1 MEIFSYEE
9 NFDGLLIFGLKV
21 DNKAIINRNPGG
33 GMQRNYLYDN
43 TKFLMIFLVVFGHLL
58 EPLAGQGGLVR
69 ALYLSIYS
77 FHMPVFVL
85 LCGLLTKPDPQGD
98 QSAKIIRSLLV
109 PFLAF
114 TLLYELFNL
123 LTTGRISHYSAG
135 LQPYW
140 LLWFL
145 FSLFWWRLLAPFFMK
160 LKYPLPIAFA
170 LALVA
175 GYSDQIGYFL
185 GLSRTLFFFPF
196 FLVGQQM
203 VVSDFDIAAWRR
215 RLPRYLPIA
224 ILVLNFFFFLIAGE
238 LSARWLFGS
247 VSYAKLGAETFGA
260 LARLGVYGLSL
271 ATAGAVLLLT
281 PSGKTWMSAR
291 GTNSLHVYAWHGF
304 LVKLLSLFGLF
315 GLVGKWP
322 GPVAVVVWLGLALLL
337 TLVLSNDSVAQFTQ
351 RRLLEPLSRLILNKP
366 RPEISG

>member
-1 MEIFSYEE
+1 
-9 NFDGLLIFGLKV
+9 
-21 DNKAIINRNPGG
+21 
-33 GMQRNYLYDN
+33 MQRNYLYDN
-43 TKFLMIFLVVFGHLL
+43 TKFLMIFLVVFGHML

-69 ALYLSIYS
+69 SLYLSIYS

-85 LCGLLTKPDPQGD
+85 LCGLLTKPDSQGD
-98 QSAKIIRSLLV
+98 PSAKIIQSLLV

-170 LALVA
+170 LALAA

-203 VVSDFDIAAWRR
+203 IVSGFDVTAWRR
-215 RLPRYLPIA
+215 RASGSNLETRQIA
-224 ILVLNFFFFLIAGE
+224 SMSE
-238 LSARWLFGS
+238 
-247 VSYAKLGAETFGA
+247 
-260 LARLGVYGLSL
+260 
-271 ATAGAVLLLT
+271 
-281 PSGKTWMSAR
+281 SG
-291 GTNSLHVYAWHGF
+291 
-304 LVKLLSLFGLF
+304 
-315 GLVGKWP
+315 
-322 GPVAVVVWLGLALLL
+322 
-337 TLVLSNDSVAQFTQ
+337 
-351 RRLLEPLSRLILNKP
+351 I
-366 RPEISG
+366 

>member
-1 MEIFSYEE
+1 ME
-9 NFDGLLIFGLKV
+9 
-21 DNKAIINRNPGG
+21 
-33 GMQRNYLYDN
+33 RNYLYDN

-85 LCGLLTKPDPQGD
+85 LCGLLTKPNPSGD
-98 QSAKIIRSLLV
+98 QSAKIIQSLLV

-123 LTTGRISHYSAG
+123 LTTGRISHYSAR

-145 FSLFWWRLLAPFFMK
+145 FSLFCWRLLAPFFMK

-170 LALVA
+170 LALAA

-203 VVSDFDIAAWRR
+203 AISGFDVVAWRR
-215 RLPRYLPIA
+215 RLPRYLPVA
-224 ILVLNFFFFLIAGE
+224 VMVANFLFFLIATDF
-238 LSARWLFGS
+238 SARWLFGS
-247 VSYAKLGAETFGA
+247 SSYATLGAGTFGVF
-260 LARLGVYGLSL
+260 ARLGVYGLSL
-271 ATAGAVLLLT
+271 ATAGAVLLLI
-281 PSGKTWMSAR
+281 PQEQTWMSER
-291 GTNSLHVYAWHGF
+291 GANSLHVYAWHGF
-304 LVKLLSLFGLF
+304 VVKLFSLLGVFALAGKMPQPLGVGLWF
-315 GLVGKWP
+315 LI
-322 GPVAVVVWLGLALLL
+322 ALGLTVALSGP
-337 TLVLSNDSVAQFTQ
+337 TTARFTQ
-351 RRLLEPLSRLILNKP
+351 GRLLDPLARMLLRGTRSAP
-366 RPEISG
+366 TS

>member
-1 MEIFSYEE
+1 M
-9 NFDGLLIFGLKV
+9 
-21 DNKAIINRNPGG
+21 P
-33 GMQRNYLYDN
+33 RNYLYDN

-98 QSAKIIRSLLV
+98 QSAKIIQSLLV

-114 TLLYELFNL
+114 TLLYEFFNL
-123 LTTGRISHYSAG
+123 LTTGNISHYSTG

-145 FSLFWWRLLAPFFMK
+145 LSLFCWRVFAPFFMK

-170 LALVA
+170 LALAA

-196 FLVGQQM
+196 FLIGQRM
-203 VVSDFDIAAWRR
+203 VVSGFDVAAWRQ
-215 RLPRYLPIA
+215 RLPRYLPVVVVA
-224 ILVLNFFFFLIAGE
+224 GNVLFFLLASDF
-238 LSARWLFGS
+238 SACWLFGS
-247 VSYAKLGAETFGA
+247 VSYATLGAETFGV
-260 LARLGVYGLSL
+260 LARLGVYALSL
-271 ATAGAVLLLT
+271 TTAGAVLLLI
-281 PSGKTWMSAR
+281 PQEQTWMSER
-291 GTNSLHVYAWHGF
+291 GANSLHVYAWHGF
-304 LVKLLSLFGLF
+304 VVKLLALFGVFAFAEKMPQALGVVLWF
-315 GLVGKWP
+315 LV
-322 GPVAVVVWLGLALLL
+322 ALGLTIALSGPA
-337 TLVLSNDSVAQFTQ
+337 TARFTQ
-351 RRLLEPLSRLILNKP
+351 NRLLDPLTQRLL
-366 RPEISG
+366 RGARSSATG

>member
-1 MEIFSYEE
+1 ME
-9 NFDGLLIFGLKV
+9 
-21 DNKAIINRNPGG
+21 
-33 GMQRNYLYDN
+33 RNYLYDN

-85 LCGLLTKPDPQGD
+85 LCGLLTKPNPSGD
-98 QSAKIIRSLLV
+98 QSAKIIQSLLV

-145 FSLFWWRLLAPFFMK
+145 FSLFCWRLLAPFFMK

-170 LALVA
+170 LALAA

-203 VVSDFDIAAWRR
+203 VVSGFDVSAWRQ
-215 RLPRYLPIA
+215 RLPRFLPIA
-224 ILVLNFFFFLIAGE
+224 VVATNFLFFLIADDF
-238 LSARWLFGS
+238 SARWLFGS
-247 VSYAKLGAETFGA
+247 TSYASLGAETFGA
-260 LARLGVYGLSL
+260 FARLGVYAVSL
-271 ATAGAVLLLT
+271 ATAGAVLLLI
-281 PSGKTWMSAR
+281 SQEKTWMSER
-291 GTNSLHVYAWHGF
+291 GANSLHVYAWHGF
-304 LVKLLSLFGLF
+304 VVKLFSLFGLF
-315 GLVGKWP
+315 VFADKLPQALGVVLWFLVAIGLT
-322 GPVAVVVWLGLALLL
+322 VALSGQTVARFTQGRLLDPLAKLLL
-337 TLVLSNDSVAQFTQ
+337 RGGRSSSA
-351 RRLLEPLSRLILNKP
+351 
-366 RPEISG
+366 G

>member
-1 MEIFSYEE
+1 ME
-9 NFDGLLIFGLKV
+9 
-21 DNKAIINRNPGG
+21 
-33 GMQRNYLYDN
+33 RNYLYDN

-85 LCGLLTKPDPQGD
+85 LCGLLTKPNPSGD
-98 QSAKIIRSLLV
+98 QSAKIIQSLLV

-145 FSLFWWRLLAPFFMK
+145 FSLFCWRLLAPFFMK

-170 LALVA
+170 LALAA

-196 FLVGQQM
+196 FLIGQQM
-203 VVSDFDIAAWRR
+203 AISGFDVVAWRR
-215 RLPRYLPIA
+215 RLPRYLPVA
-224 ILVLNFFFFLIAGE
+224 VMVANFLFFLIATDF
-238 LSARWLFGS
+238 SARWLFGS
-247 VSYAKLGAETFGA
+247 SSYATLGAGTFGVF
-260 LARLGVYGLSL
+260 ARLGVYGLSL
-271 ATAGAVLLLT
+271 ATAGAVLLLI
-281 PSGKTWMSAR
+281 PQEQTWMSER
-291 GTNSLHVYAWHGF
+291 GANSLHVYAWHGF
-304 LVKLLSLFGLF
+304 VVKLFSLLGVFALAGKMPQPLGVGLWF
-315 GLVGKWP
+315 LI
-322 GPVAVVVWLGLALLL
+322 ALGLTVALSGP
-337 TLVLSNDSVAQFTQ
+337 TTARFTQ
-351 RRLLEPLSRLILNKP
+351 GRLLDPLARMLLRGTRSAP
-366 RPEISG
+366 TS

>member
-1 MEIFSYEE
+1 
-9 NFDGLLIFGLKV
+9 
-21 DNKAIINRNPGG
+21 
-33 GMQRNYLYDN
+33 MQRNYLYDN

-85 LCGLLTKPDPQGD
+85 LCGLLTKPDSQGD
-98 QSAKIIRSLLV
+98 PSAKIIQSLLV

-170 LALVA
+170 LALAA

-203 VVSDFDIAAWRR
+203 IVSGFDITAWRQ
-215 RLPRYLPIA
+215 RLPRYLPVA
-224 ILVLNFFFFLIAGE
+224 VLAANFLFFLIATDF
-238 LSARWLFGS
+238 SARWLFGS
-247 VSYAKLGAETFGA
+247 VSYAALGAETFGVF
-260 LARLGVYGLSL
+260 ARLGVYVLSL
-271 ATAGAVLLLT
+271 VTAGAVLLLI
-281 PSGKTWMSAR
+281 PQEKTWMSER
-291 GTNSLHVYAWHGF
+291 GANTLHVYAWHGF
-304 LVKLLSLFGLF
+304 VVKLFSLLGVFAFVGMLPQALGVSLWF
-315 GLVGKWP
+315 LV
-322 GPVAVVVWLGLALLL
+322 ALAL
-337 TLVLSNDSVAQFTQ
+337 TAALSGSVVARFTQ
-351 RRLLEPLSRLILNKP
+351 RRLLDPLARLLLRGI
-366 RPEISG
+366 RSAAG

>member
-1 MEIFSYEE
+1 M
-9 NFDGLLIFGLKV
+9 
-21 DNKAIINRNPGG
+21 P
-33 GMQRNYLYDN
+33 RNYLYDN
-43 TKFLMIFLVVFGHLL
+43 TKFLMIFLVVFGHML

-69 ALYLSIYS
+69 ALYMSIYS

-98 QSAKIIRSLLV
+98 QSAKIIQSLLV

-123 LTTGRISHYSAG
+123 LTTGRISHYSIG

-145 FSLFWWRLLAPFFMK
+145 FSLFCWRLLAPFFMK
-160 LKYPLPIAFA
+160 LKYPLPTAFA
-170 LALVA
+170 LALAA

-203 VVSDFDIAAWRR
+203 VVSGFNVSAWRQ

-224 ILVLNFFFFLIAGE
+224 VVAANFLFFLIADDF
-238 LSARWLFGS
+238 SARWLFGS
-247 VSYAKLGAETFGA
+247 VSYATLGAETFGA
-260 LARLGVYGLSL
+260 FARLGVYGLSL
-271 ATAGAVLLLT
+271 ATAAAVLLLI
-281 PSGKTWMSAR
+281 PQEKTWMSER
-291 GTNSLHVYAWHGF
+291 GANSLHVYAWHGF
-304 LVKLLSLFGLF
+304 VVKLFSLLGLF
-315 GLVGKWP
+315 TFAGKLPQALGVVLWFLVAVGLTVALSAV
-322 GPVAVVVWLGLALLL
+322 PVARFTQGRLLDPLAKLLL
-337 TLVLSNDSVAQFTQ
+337 RGGRSSST
-351 RRLLEPLSRLILNKP
+351 
-366 RPEISG
+366 G